1 MQYDFG
7 QGGFMLLINIF
18 KPENTTNDQ
27 ALLFDKIKN
36 FGLSPDDWHMERIDS
51 KYLLTHLENNDF
63 QFIGYS
69 TPDSKDWQSLHLYS
83 L

>member
-1 MQYDFG
+1 MHFSKKLSQEKSTLDS
-7 QGGFMLLINIF
+7 Q
-18 KPENTTNDQ
+18 EQ
-27 ALLFDKIKN
+27 LFHKLKS
-36 FGLSPDDWHMERIDS
+36 FGLSPDDWHMERFDS

-69 TPDSKDWQSLHLYS
+69 TPDSKDWQSLHLFS

>member
-1 MQYDFG
+1 
-7 QGGFMLLINIF
+7 MLF
-18 KPENTTNDQ
+18 TKTFRNDESIKTQ
-27 ALLFDKIKN
+27 DLLFSKIQN
-36 FGLSPDDWHMERIDS
+36 FGLSPDDWHMEKVDS

-69 TPDSKDWQSLHLYS
+69 TPDRRDWLSLHLFS